1 LFNGFSREAG
11 VTRSVTSRTTARA
24 QADDARRAVQAN
36 LTQYLASLASAEQS
50 LRIALASQAAAEEGL
65 RVQRERYSLGMATI
79 VDVLTAQVSL
89 DQADVDI
96 VRARFDYL
104 VAKAQIEALVG
115 REL

>member
-1 LFNGFSREAG
+1 M
-11 VTRSVTSRTTARA
+11 TAQA
-24 QADDARRAVQAN
+24 QADDARRAVQAE

-50 LRIALASQAAAEEGL
+50 LSIAQASLAAADEGL
-65 RVQRERYSLGMATI
+65 RVQRERYGLGMATI

-89 DQADVDI
+89 DQAEVDI

-104 VAKAQIEALVG
+104 VAKAQIEALIG